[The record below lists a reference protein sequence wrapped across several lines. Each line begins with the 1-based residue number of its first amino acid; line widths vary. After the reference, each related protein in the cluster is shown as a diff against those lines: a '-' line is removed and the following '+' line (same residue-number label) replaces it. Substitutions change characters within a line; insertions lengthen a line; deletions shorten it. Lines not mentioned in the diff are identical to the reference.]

1 MWHGHVSW
9 KSGSQI
15 MKLSNIKRFW
25 ISFILSVP
33 MLIQMFAMPFHWM
46 MPGYNWIAFIT
57 TTIIM
62 AISAA
67 PYWSSAWAAFKHH
80 QANMNTLV
88 AVGTSVAYFYSIFAM
103 FTGREVYFE
112 SAAFVTVFVLLG
124 DAMEEKMHNNA
135 SNALAKLID
144 LQAKDAEVE
153 RNGEFVK
160 VPLDQVKPG
169 DIIRVKPGEKV
180 PVDGVIV
187 DGSTTIDESMVT
199 GESMP
204 VTKKKGD
211 EVVGST
217 INTNGT
223 FTFKATKVGSDTMFA
238 QIVDLVKKAQT
249 SHAPIQNLTDKIS
262 NIFVPAV
269 LIIAIITFVIW
280 YVFLGATV
288 VNAMLFAVSVVVI
301 ACPCALGL
309 ATPTAL
315 MVGTARSAK
324 MGVLIKNGEVLEEVS
339 DIDTVVFDKT
349 GTITV
354 GKPQVT
360 DIVGDEKQVLTI
372 AASLEENSE
381 HPLATAVVN
390 KAKADKIALAS
401 VKNFAAIEGKGV
413 KANYDNQE
421 AFVGSDKLLEDIA
434 ISQEMK
440 EKAIQLQKEA
450 KTVVYVGLGQIII
463 GLIAIQDVPKPSS
476 KKAIAELKKRGLK
489 TVMLTG
495 DNQNVAEAIAQ
506 EVGIDQII
514 AGVLPTEKANEI
526 KKLQD
531 AGNKVAFVGDGINDA
546 PALSTADVGI
556 AMGSGTDIAIESG
569 GIILVQNDLMGVV
582 RALEISEKT
591 FNRIKLNLFWAL
603 IYNTIGIPIAA
614 GLFMGLGLTLS
625 PELAGLA
632 MAFSSVSVVTSSLLL
647 NKTKIAGTTA

>member
-1 MWHGHVSW
+1 
-9 KSGSQI
+9 
-15 MKLSNIKRFW
+15 MKLSNIQRFW
-25 ISFILSVP
+25 ISFVLSIP
-33 MLIQMFAMPFHWM
+33 MLIQMIAMPFHWM
-46 MPGYNWIAFIT
+46 MPGYNWIALIT

-67 PYWSSAWAAFKHH
+67 PYCKSAWGAFKKHN
-80 QANMNTLV
+80 ANMNTLV
-88 AVGTSVAYFYSIFAM
+88 AVGTAVAYFYSIYAM

-112 SAAFVTVFVLLG
+112 SAAYVTVFVLLG
-124 DAMEEKMHNNA
+124 DAMEEKMHSNA
-135 SNALAKLID
+135 SNALAKLVD
-144 LQAKDAEVE
+144 LQAKDAAVL
-153 RNGEFVK
+153 RYGEFVK
-160 VPLDQVKPG
+160 VPLEQVKPG
-169 DIIRVKPGEKV
+169 DTIRVKPGEKI
-180 PVDGVIV
+180 PVDGVIT

-211 EVVGST
+211 NVVGST

-223 FTFKATKVGSDTMFA
+223 FTFKATKVGSDTMLA

-262 NIFVPAV
+262 NIFVPVV

-280 YVFLGATV
+280 YVFLGATL

-360 DIVGDEKQVLTI
+360 NVVGDKNKVLTI

-381 HPLATAVVN
+381 HPLATAVV
-390 KAKADKIALAS
+390 KAAKEAKTEIKS
-401 VKNFAAIEGKGV
+401 IQNFAAIEGRGV
-413 KANYDNQE
+413 KANYGNQE
-421 AFVGSDKLLEDIA
+421 AFVGSDRLLEDIS

-440 EKAIQLQKEA
+440 DQALQLQKEA
-450 KTVVYVGLGQIII
+450 KTVVYVGLGNDII
-463 GLIAIQDVPKPSS
+463 GLIAIQDVPKASS
-476 KKAIAELKKRGLK
+476 KQAIAELKKRGLK

-495 DNQNVAEAIAQ
+495 DNQNVAEAIGR
-506 EVGIDQII
+506 EVGIDQVI
-514 AGVLPTEKANEI
+514 AGVLPTEKAAEI

-531 AGNKVAFVGDGINDA
+531 EGNKVAFVGDGINDA

-556 AMGSGTDIAIESG
+556 SMGSGTDIAIESG
-569 GIILVQNDLMGVV
+569 GIVLVQNDLMGVV
-582 RALEISEKT
+582 RALEISKKT

-614 GLFMGLGLTLS
+614 GLFMAFGVQLS

-647 NKTKIAGTTA
+647 NKTKIAGETAQVSK

>member
-1 MWHGHVSW
+1 
-9 KSGSQI
+9 

-25 ISFILSVP
+25 ISFILSIP

-80 QANMNTLV
+80 SANMNTLV
-88 AVGTSVAYFYSIFAM
+88 AVGTAVAYFYSIFAM
-103 FTGREVYFE
+103 FTGHEVYFE
-112 SAAFVTVFVLLG
+112 TAAFVTVFVLLG
-124 DAMEEKMHNNA
+124 DAMEEQMHNNA

-160 VPLDQVKPG
+160 VPLDQVKVG

-211 EVVGST
+211 DVVGST
-217 INTNGT
+217 ININGT
-223 FTFKATKVGSDTMFA
+223 FNFKATKVGSDTMLS

-280 YVFLGATV
+280 YVFLNATLV
-288 VNAMLFAVSVVVI
+288 TALLFAVSVVVI

-315 MVGTARSAK
+315 MVGTTRSAK

-339 DIDTVVFDKT
+339 DLDTVVFDKT

-360 DIVGDEKQVLTI
+360 DVVGDQNKVLTI

-381 HPLATAVVN
+381 HPLATAVVK
-390 KAKADKIALAS
+390 KAKEDKIALAQ
-401 VKNFAAIEGKGV
+401 VKKFATIEGKGV
-413 KANYDNQE
+413 RASYDGQT
-421 AFVGSDKLLEDIA
+421 AFVGSDRLLEDIS

-440 EKAIQLQKEA
+440 DQAIKLQKEA
-450 KTVVYVGLGQIII
+450 KTVVYVGLGQEII

-476 KKAIAELKKRGLK
+476 KAAIAELKKRGLK
-489 TVMLTG
+489 TIMLTG
-495 DNQNVAEAIAQ
+495 DNPNVANAIGK
-506 EVGIDQII
+506 EVGIDQVI
-514 AGVLPTEKANEI
+514 AGVLPTEKAAEI

-531 AGNKVAFVGDGINDA
+531 EGRKVAFVGDGINDA

-556 AMGSGTDIAIESG
+556 AMGSGTDVAIESG
-569 GIILVQNDLMGVV
+569 GIVLVQNDLMGVV
-582 RALEISEKT
+582 RALDISKKT

-647 NKTKIAGTTA
+647 NKTKIAGEAA

>member
-1 MWHGHVSW
+1 
-9 KSGSQI
+9 

-25 ISFILSVP
+25 ISFILSIP

-80 QANMNTLV
+80 SANMNTLV
-88 AVGTSVAYFYSIFAM
+88 AVGTAVAYFYSIFAM
-103 FTGREVYFE
+103 FTGHEVYFE

-160 VPLDQVKPG
+160 VPLDQVKVG

-187 DGSTTIDESMVT
+187 NGSTTIDESMVT

-211 EVVGST
+211 DVVGST

-223 FTFKATKVGSDTMFA
+223 FNFKATKVGSDTMLS

-280 YVFLGATV
+280 YVFL
-288 VNAMLFAVSVVVI
+288 NAPLVTALLFAVSVVVI

-339 DIDTVVFDKT
+339 DLDTVVFDKT

-360 DIVGDEKQVLTI
+360 DVVGDQNKVLTI

-381 HPLATAVVN
+381 HPLATAVVK
-390 KAKADKIALAS
+390 KAKEDKIALAQ

-413 KANYDNQE
+413 RASYDGQT
-421 AFVGSDKLLEDIA
+421 AFVGSDRLLEEIS

-440 EKAIQLQKEA
+440 DQAIKLQKEA
-450 KTVVYVGLGQIII
+450 KTVVYVGLGQEII

-476 KKAIAELKKRGLK
+476 KAAIAELKKRGLK
-489 TVMLTG
+489 TIMLTG
-495 DNQNVAEAIAQ
+495 DNPNVANAIGK
-506 EVGIDQII
+506 EVSIDQVI
-514 AGVLPTEKANEI
+514 AGVLPTEKAAEI

-531 AGNKVAFVGDGINDA
+531 EGRKVAFVGDGINDA

-556 AMGSGTDIAIESG
+556 AMGSGTDVAIESG
-569 GIILVQNDLMGVV
+569 GIVLVQNDLMGVV
-582 RALEISEKT
+582 RALDISKKT

-647 NKTKIAGTTA
+647 NKTKIAGEAA

>member
-1 MWHGHVSW
+1 
-9 KSGSQI
+9 

-62 AISAA
+62 AISAS
-67 PYWSSAWAAFKHH
+67 PYWSSTWAAFKHH

-223 FTFKATKVGSDTMFA
+223 FTFKATKVGSDTMLA

-360 DIVGDEKQVLTI
+360 DIVGDKKQVLTI

-546 PALSTADVGI
+546 LALSTADVGI

>member
-1 MWHGHVSW
+1 
-9 KSGSQI
+9 

-25 ISFILSVP
+25 ISFILSIP

-80 QANMNTLV
+80 SANMNTLV
-88 AVGTSVAYFYSIFAM
+88 AVGTAVAYFYSIFAM
-103 FTGREVYFE
+103 FTGHEVYFE

-124 DAMEEKMHNNA
+124 DAMEEQMHNNA

-160 VPLDQVKPG
+160 VPLDQVKVG
-169 DIIRVKPGEKV
+169 DIIRVKPGEKI

-211 EVVGST
+211 DVVGST

-223 FTFKATKVGSDTMFA
+223 FNFKATKVGSDTMLS

-280 YVFLGATV
+280 YVFL
-288 VNAMLFAVSVVVI
+288 NAPLVTALLFAVSVVVI

-339 DIDTVVFDKT
+339 DLDTVVFDKT

-360 DIVGDEKQVLTI
+360 DVVGDQNKVLTI

-381 HPLATAVVN
+381 HPLATAVVK
-390 KAKADKIALAS
+390 KAKEDKIALAQ

-413 KANYDNQE
+413 RASYDGQT
-421 AFVGSDKLLEDIA
+421 AFVGSDRLLEDIS

-440 EKAIQLQKEA
+440 DQAIKLQKEA
-450 KTVVYVGLGQIII
+450 KTVVYVGLGQEII

-476 KKAIAELKKRGLK
+476 KAAIAELKKRGLK
-489 TVMLTG
+489 TIMLTG
-495 DNQNVAEAIAQ
+495 DNPNVANAIGK
-506 EVGIDQII
+506 EVGIDQVI
-514 AGVLPTEKANEI
+514 AGILPTEKAAEI

-531 AGNKVAFVGDGINDA
+531 EGRKVAFVGDGINDA

-556 AMGSGTDIAIESG
+556 AMGAGTDVAIESA
-569 GIILVQNDLMGVV
+569 GIVLVQNDLMGVV
-582 RALEISEKT
+582 RAWSISKKT

-603 IYNTIGIPIAA
+603 IYNTIGVPIAA

-647 NKTKIAGTTA
+647 NKTKIAGETA

>member
-1 MWHGHVSW
+1 
-9 KSGSQI
+9 

-25 ISFILSVP
+25 ISFILSIP

-80 QANMNTLV
+80 SANMNTLV
-88 AVGTSVAYFYSIFAM
+88 AVGTAVAYFYSIFAM
-103 FTGREVYFE
+103 FTGHEVYFE

-160 VPLDQVKPG
+160 VPLDQVKVG

-211 EVVGST
+211 DVVGST

-223 FTFKATKVGSDTMFA
+223 FNFKATKVGSDTMLS

-280 YVFLGATV
+280 YVFL
-288 VNAMLFAVSVVVI
+288 NAPLVTALLFAVSVVVI

-339 DIDTVVFDKT
+339 DLDTVVFDKT

-360 DIVGDEKQVLTI
+360 DVVGDQNKVLTI

-381 HPLATAVVN
+381 HPLATAVVK
-390 KAKADKIALAS
+390 KAKEDKIALAQ

-413 KANYDNQE
+413 RASYDGQT
-421 AFVGSDKLLEDIA
+421 AFVGSDRLLEDIS

-440 EKAIQLQKEA
+440 DQAIKLQKEA
-450 KTVVYVGLGQIII
+450 KTVVYVGLGQEII

-476 KKAIAELKKRGLK
+476 KAAIAELKKRGLK
-489 TVMLTG
+489 TIMLTG
-495 DNQNVAEAIAQ
+495 DNPNVANAIGK
-506 EVGIDQII
+506 EVSIDQVI
-514 AGVLPTEKANEI
+514 AGVLPTEKAAEI

-531 AGNKVAFVGDGINDA
+531 EGRKVAFIGDGINDA

-556 AMGSGTDIAIESG
+556 AMGSGTDVAIESG
-569 GIILVQNDLMGVV
+569 GIVLVQNDLMGVV
-582 RALEISEKT
+582 RALDISKKT

-647 NKTKIAGTTA
+647 NKTKIAGEAA

>member
-1 MWHGHVSW
+1 
-9 KSGSQI
+9 

-25 ISFILSVP
+25 ISFILSIP
-33 MLIQMFAMPFHWM
+33 MLIQMFAMPFHWI

-80 QANMNTLV
+80 SANMNTLV
-88 AVGTSVAYFYSIFAM
+88 AVGTAVAYFYSIFAM
-103 FTGREVYFE
+103 FTGHEVYFE

-160 VPLDQVKPG
+160 VPLDQVKVG

-187 DGSTTIDESMVT
+187 NGSTTIDESMVT

-211 EVVGST
+211 DVVGST

-223 FTFKATKVGSDTMFA
+223 FNFKATKVGSDTMLS

-280 YVFLGATV
+280 YVFL
-288 VNAMLFAVSVVVI
+288 NAPLVTALLFAVSVVVI

-339 DIDTVVFDKT
+339 DLDTVVFDKT

-360 DIVGDEKQVLTI
+360 DVVGDQNKVLTI

-381 HPLATAVVN
+381 HPLATAVVK
-390 KAKADKIALAS
+390 KAKEDKIALAQ

-413 KANYDNQE
+413 RASYDGQT
-421 AFVGSDKLLEDIA
+421 AFVGSDRLLEDIS

-440 EKAIQLQKEA
+440 DQAIKLQKEA
-450 KTVVYVGLGQIII
+450 KTVVYVGLGQEII

-476 KKAIAELKKRGLK
+476 KAAIAELKKRGLK
-489 TVMLTG
+489 TIMLTG
-495 DNQNVAEAIAQ
+495 DNPNVANAIGK
-506 EVGIDQII
+506 EVSIDQVI
-514 AGVLPTEKANEI
+514 AGVLPTEKAAEI

-531 AGNKVAFVGDGINDA
+531 EGRKVAFVGDGINDA

-556 AMGSGTDIAIESG
+556 AMGSGTDVAIESG
-569 GIILVQNDLMGVV
+569 GIVLVQNDLMGVV
-582 RALEISEKT
+582 RALDISKKT

-647 NKTKIAGTTA
+647 NKTKIAGEAA

>member
-1 MWHGHVSW
+1 
-9 KSGSQI
+9 

-25 ISFILSVP
+25 ISFILAIP
-33 MLIQMFAMPFHWM
+33 MLIQMFATPFHWM

-67 PYWSSAWAAFKHH
+67 PYWSSAWSAFKHH
-80 QANMNTLV
+80 NANMNTLI
-88 AVGTSVAYFYSIFAM
+88 AVGTSIAYFYSIFAM

-112 SAAFVTVFVLLG
+112 TAAYVTVFVLLG
-124 DAMEEKMHNNA
+124 DALEEKMHNNA

-160 VPLDQVKPG
+160 VPLDQVKVG

-187 DGSTTIDESMVT
+187 NGSSTLDESMVT

-211 EVVGST
+211 DVVGST

-223 FTFKATKVGSDTMFA
+223 FTFKATKVGSETMLS

-262 NIFVPAV
+262 NIFVPVV

-280 YVFLGATV
+280 YVFLGATL

-360 DIVGDEKQVLTI
+360 NVVGDKNKVLTI

-381 HPLATAVVN
+381 HPLATAVV
-390 KAKADKIALAS
+390 KAAKEAKTEIKS
-401 VKNFAAIEGKGV
+401 IQNFAAIEGRGV
-413 KANYDNQE
+413 KANYGNQE
-421 AFVGSDKLLEDIA
+421 AFVGSDRLLEDIS

-440 EKAIQLQKEA
+440 DQALQLQKEA
-450 KTVVYVGLGQIII
+450 KTVVYVGLGSDII
-463 GLIAIQDVPKPSS
+463 GLIAIQDVPKTSS
-476 KKAIAELKKRGLK
+476 KQAIAELKKRGLK

-495 DNQNVAEAIAQ
+495 DNQNVAEAIGR
-506 EVGIDQII
+506 EVGIDQVI
-514 AGVLPTEKANEI
+514 AGVLPTEKATEI
-526 KKLQD
+526 KKLQNE
-531 AGNKVAFVGDGINDA
+531 GNKVAFVGDGINDA

-569 GIILVQNDLMGVV
+569 GIVLVQNDLMGVV
-582 RALEISEKT
+582 RALEISKKT

-614 GLFMGLGLTLS
+614 GLFMAFGLQLS

-647 NKTKIAGTTA
+647 NKTKIAGETAQVSK

>member
-1 MWHGHVSW
+1 
-9 KSGSQI
+9 
-15 MKLSNIKRFW
+15 MKLSNIQRFW
-25 ISFILSVP
+25 ISFVLSIP
-33 MLIQMFAMPFHWM
+33 MLIQMIAMPFHWM
-46 MPGYNWIAFIT
+46 MPGYNWIALIT

-67 PYWSSAWAAFKHH
+67 PYCKSAWGAFKKHN
-80 QANMNTLV
+80 ANMNTLV
-88 AVGTSVAYFYSIFAM
+88 AVGTAVAYFYSIYAM

-112 SAAFVTVFVLLG
+112 SAAYVTVFVLLG
-124 DAMEEKMHNNA
+124 DAMEEKMHSNA
-135 SNALAKLID
+135 SNALAKLVD
-144 LQAKDAEVE
+144 LQAKDAAVL
-153 RNGEFVK
+153 RYGEFVK
-160 VPLDQVKPG
+160 VPLEQVKPG
-169 DIIRVKPGEKV
+169 DTIRVKPGEKI
-180 PVDGVIV
+180 PVDGVIT

-211 EVVGST
+211 NVVGST

-223 FTFKATKVGSDTMFA
+223 FTFKATKVGSDTMLS

-262 NIFVPAV
+262 NIFVPVV

-280 YVFLGATV
+280 YVFLGATL

-360 DIVGDEKQVLTI
+360 NVVGDKNKVLTI

-381 HPLATAVVN
+381 HPLATAVV
-390 KAKADKIALAS
+390 KAAKEAKTEIKS
-401 VKNFAAIEGKGV
+401 IQNFAAIEGRGV
-413 KANYDNQE
+413 KANYGNQE
-421 AFVGSDKLLEDIA
+421 AFVGSDRLLEDIS

-440 EKAIQLQKEA
+440 DQALQLQKEA
-450 KTVVYVGLGQIII
+450 KTVVYVGLGNDII
-463 GLIAIQDVPKPSS
+463 GLIAIQDVPKASS
-476 KKAIAELKKRGLK
+476 KQAIAELKKRGLK

-495 DNQNVAEAIAQ
+495 DNQNVAEAIDR
-506 EVGIDQII
+506 EVGIDQVI
-514 AGVLPTEKANEI
+514 AGVLPTEKAAEI

-531 AGNKVAFVGDGINDA
+531 EGNKVAFVGDGINDA

-569 GIILVQNDLMGVV
+569 GIVLVQNDLMGVV
-582 RALEISEKT
+582 RALEISKKT

-614 GLFMGLGLTLS
+614 GLFMAFGLQLS

-647 NKTKIAGTTA
+647 NKTKIAGETAQVSK

>member
-1 MWHGHVSW
+1 
-9 KSGSQI
+9 

-25 ISFILSVP
+25 ISFILSIP

-80 QANMNTLV
+80 SANMNTLV
-88 AVGTSVAYFYSIFAM
+88 AVGTAVAYFYSIFAM
-103 FTGREVYFE
+103 FTGQEVYFE

-160 VPLDQVKPG
+160 VPLDQVKIG

-211 EVVGST
+211 DVVGST

-223 FTFKATKVGSDTMFA
+223 FNFKATKVGSDTMLS

-280 YVFLGATV
+280 YVFL
-288 VNAMLFAVSVVVI
+288 NAPLVTALLFAVSVVVI

-339 DIDTVVFDKT
+339 DLDTVVFDKT

-360 DIVGDEKQVLTI
+360 DVVGDQNKVLTI

-381 HPLATAVVN
+381 HPLATAVVK
-390 KAKADKIALAS
+390 KAKEDKIALAQ

-413 KANYDNQE
+413 RASYDGQT
-421 AFVGSDKLLEDIA
+421 AFVGSDRLLEDIS

-440 EKAIQLQKEA
+440 DQAIKLQKEA
-450 KTVVYVGLGQIII
+450 KTVVYVGLGQEII

-476 KKAIAELKKRGLK
+476 KAAIAELKKRGLK
-489 TVMLTG
+489 TIMLTG
-495 DNQNVAEAIAQ
+495 DNPNVANAISK
-506 EVGIDQII
+506 EVSIDQVI
-514 AGVLPTEKANEI
+514 AGVLPTEKAAEI

-531 AGNKVAFVGDGINDA
+531 EGRKVAFVGDGINDA

-556 AMGSGTDIAIESG
+556 AMGSGTDVAIESG
-569 GIILVQNDLMGVV
+569 GIVLVQNDLMGVV
-582 RALEISEKT
+582 RALDISKKT
-591 FNRIKLNLFWAL
+591 FNRIILNLFWAL

-625 PELAGLA
+625 PELAALA

-647 NKTKIAGTTA
+647 NKTKIAGEAA

>member
-1 MWHGHVSW
+1 
-9 KSGSQI
+9 

-25 ISFILSVP
+25 ISFILSIP

-80 QANMNTLV
+80 SANMNTLV
-88 AVGTSVAYFYSIFAM
+88 AVGTAVAYFYSIFAM
-103 FTGREVYFE
+103 FTGHEVYFE

-160 VPLDQVKPG
+160 VPLDQVKVG

-187 DGSTTIDESMVT
+187 NGSTTIDESMVT

-211 EVVGST
+211 DVVGST

-223 FTFKATKVGSDTMFA
+223 FNFKATKVGSDTMLS

-280 YVFLGATV
+280 YVFL
-288 VNAMLFAVSVVVI
+288 NAPLVTALLFAVSVVVI

-339 DIDTVVFDKT
+339 DLDTVVFDKT

-360 DIVGDEKQVLTI
+360 DVVGDQNKVLTI

-381 HPLATAVVN
+381 HPLATAVIK
-390 KAKADKIALAS
+390 KAKEDKIALAQ

-413 KANYDNQE
+413 RASYDGQT
-421 AFVGSDKLLEDIA
+421 AFVGSDRLLEDIS

-440 EKAIQLQKEA
+440 DQAIKLQKEA
-450 KTVVYVGLGQIII
+450 KTVVYVGLGQEII

-476 KKAIAELKKRGLK
+476 KAAIAELKKRGLK
-489 TVMLTG
+489 TIMLTG
-495 DNQNVAEAIAQ
+495 DNPNVANAIGK
-506 EVGIDQII
+506 EVSIDQVI
-514 AGVLPTEKANEI
+514 AGVLPTEKAAEI

-531 AGNKVAFVGDGINDA
+531 EGRKVAFVGDGINDA

-556 AMGSGTDIAIESG
+556 AMGSGTDVAIESG
-569 GIILVQNDLMGVV
+569 GIVLVQNDLMGVV
-582 RALEISEKT
+582 RALDISKKT

-647 NKTKIAGTTA
+647 NKTKIAGEAA